1 MENQTLIVLNGNQ
14 IDVETLEQAVAD
26 AVVRAYGAERE
37 YSVALNTLFPVG
49 SLSTDWFAF
58 EATDTSDDAKKVRA
72 RKESL
77 YAKLKKAEHTNPS
90 TVWARIRKYGV
101 EERYGKAEGAEAE
114 GAEAEGSTQ
123 RDVTTRNVE
132 ELIKLYKFN
141 SKQDSLPAKVRE
153 ANDAIVMALKCLGV
167 DVSMVK

>member
-1 MENQTLIVLNGNQ
+1 MENQTLVVLDGNQ
-14 IDVETLEQAVAD
+14 VDIEVLEQDVAD
-26 AVVRAYGAERE
+26 AVVRAYGSERR
-37 YSVALNTLFPVG
+37 YSQALNLLFPVG
-49 SLSTDWFAF
+49 SLSTDWFAY
-58 EATDTSDDAKKVRA
+58 EANDTSDDAKKVRA

-90 TVWARIRKYGV
+90 TVYARIRKYGA
-101 EERYGKAEGAEAE
+101 EERYGKTEGAEGE
-114 GAEAEGSTQ
+114 GEGEGSTQ

>member
-1 MENQTLIVLNGNQ
+1 MENQTLVVLNGSQ

-37 YSVALNTLFPVG
+37 YSVALNALFPVG

-58 EATDTSDDAKKVRA
+58 EATDNSDDAKKVRA

-101 EERYGKAEGAEAE
+101 EERYGKTEGAEGE
-114 GAEAEGSTQ
+114 GAEGEGSAQ

-141 SKQDSLPAKVRE
+141 SKQDSLPSKVRD